1 MTRDNI
7 ALVRIRKEIE
17 QKLQSI
23 ERVVSEYASIPADT
37 EGWVVLRTRA
47 SLLHDFYTG
56 IERICTRIA
65 QELNG
70 GIPQTEQ
77 WPHALLQDMTLDLDE
92 IRPPILSEELYRD
105 LLPYLKFRHLFRNLY
120 GFELEWEKM
129 KELDRHFPDISARWF
144 GEIRTFLEWMKSVS

>member
-1 MTRDNI
+1 MNRDVM

-17 QKLQSI
+17 LELQSV
-23 ERVVSEYASIPADT
+23 ERVVNDYASIPEDT
-37 EGWVVLRTRA
+37 EDWVKTRTKA

-77 WPHALLQDMTLDLDE
+77 WHRDLLRDMTLDLDD
-92 IRPPILSEELYRD
+92 IRPPVLSEKLYGG

-120 GFELEWEKM
+120 GFELDRDKM
-129 KELDRHFPDISARWF
+129 KELDRNFQDVAAGCFR
-144 GEIRTFLEWMKSVS
+144 EIRAFLEWMKSVS